1 MYAKGAALDNCWGF
15 VDGTVRPVC
24 RPTNNQRALFNGRKR
39 IHAIKFQ
46 SVVAP
51 NGFIANLY
59 GPVEGK
65 KQDSAMLTMSNLYNQ
80 LVQCSRTANG
90 EILCINGDPAY
101 PLRPHLQGPFKN
113 QNLTPQISANRWTL
127 LEHQLN
133 GFLVKY

>member
-1 MYAKGAALDNCWGF
+1 MHAKGAALDNSRGF

-59 GPVEGK
+59 GPVEGEK
-65 KQDSAMLTMSNLYNQ
+65 T
-80 LVQCSRTANG
+80 G
-90 EILCINGDPAY
+90 
-101 PLRPHLQGPFKN
+101 
-113 QNLTPQISANRWTL
+113 
-127 LEHQLN
+127 
-133 GFLVKY
+133 